1 MTTDVTAPRRLP
13 GRDRHAVWH
22 APPAPTNATTGA
34 TRDLEHV
41 VVVGGGI
48 AGLCAAVVLAE
59 RGVAVTVIEAQDTL
73 GGRVRS
79 WPIELPA
86 ADTGAG
92 QRPATMSR
100 GFHAFFRQYYNLRS
114 ILRRT
119 DPHLHRL
126 RPLADYPLLHADGLR
141 DSFAGI
147 PTTPPWSI
155 AAFAARSPSF
165 PLAELVRVDLRR
177 ALDLLLVRYPASF
190 SAYDGRS
197 AAQVLDDLRFPR
209 AARHLALEVFARSFF
224 ADPRDFSG
232 AELVAMFHTYFL
244 GSAEGLLFDVPTGDY
259 DRVLWAPLADY
270 LRDRG
275 VTIHT
280 GARVTQIRDA
290 APNEPGLS
298 PGGDQRADS
307 ERAKRVSVLCRSTV
321 TEVTASVDGE
331 GGAGRLPEDALGR
344 QSLSQRSTITELTLS
359 SEGRYTGQEDGACE
373 ELVADAVV
381 LAADLGGTQRL
392 LAQNPQLGAVGGAGG
407 FGGADGRA
415 WRESIARLRHSPRF
429 AVWRLWLDTPERPGA
444 APFAGTAGYAELD
457 NVSFV
462 HLFEEEAA
470 QWVQAHGGSVV
481 ELHAYALREDDER
494 PLDEEALRR
503 SLREQ
508 LIRIHPELRDAA
520 TIHEEWLIEGDCPLV
535 TPEPWE
541 RRPGVA
547 TPDPRVVLAGDWVR
561 CDLPVALMERAA
573 TTGIM
578 AADLLLSRAGR
589 TGEGVWSPPLEG
601 VLRRARTALTPVAR
615 RVAGVLGRP
624 HPGRASGRDQT
635 PSARNRSPRSRTG
648 SEPVRC

>member
-1 MTTDVTAPRRLP
+1 MTTPPTAPADTP
-13 GRDRHAVWH
+13 GRDRHVVH
-22 APPAPTNATTGA
+22 HPPPAPVGA
-34 TRDLEHV
+34 AAPLRHV
-41 VVVGGGI
+41 FVVGGGI
-48 AGLCAAVVLAE
+48 AGLSAAVVLAE
-59 RGVAVTVIEAQDTL
+59 RGVAVTLLEAQDTL

-79 WPIELPA
+79 WPIDLPN
-86 ADTGAG
+86 DPPSDPPNDPPSERAG
-92 QRPATMSR
+92 DDLGRGQATMSR

-126 RPLADYPLLHADGLR
+126 RPLPDYPLLHADGLR

-147 PTTPPWSI
+147 PRTPPWSI

-197 AAQVLDDLRFPR
+197 AAQVLDDLRFPK

-244 GSAEGLLFDVPTGDY
+244 GSAEGLVFDVPTGDY
-259 DRVLWAPLADY
+259 DRVLWAPLAAY

-280 GARVTQIRDA
+280 GVRVDRIEDDA
-290 APNEPGLS
+290 S
-298 PGGDQRADS
+298 
-307 ERAKRVSVLCRSTV
+307 KRVSVLVRSTD
-321 TEVTASVDGE
+321 TEVTVNPGLADGTHDDPS
-331 GGAGRLPEDALGR
+331 A
-344 QSLSQRSTITELTLS
+344 
-359 SEGRYTGQEDGACE
+359 E

-381 LAADLGGTQRL
+381 LAADLGGIQRL
-392 LAQNPQLGAVGGAGG
+392 LQANPQV
-407 FGGADGRA
+407 GGADGPGA
-415 WRESIARLRHSPRF
+415 EWRQSIARLPHSPRF
-429 AVWRLWLDTPERPGA
+429 AVWRLWLDTPVRPDA

-457 NVSFV
+457 NVTCV

-470 QWVQAHGGSVV
+470 SWVREHGGSVV
-481 ELHAYALREDDER
+481 ELHAYALREDDAH

-508 LIRIHPELRDAA
+508 LLRIHPELRDAR
-520 TIHEEWLIEGDCPLV
+520 TIHEEWLVQGDCPLV

-578 AADLLLSRAGR
+578 AADLLLSRAGQR
-589 TGEGVWSPPLEG
+589 GEGVWSPPLEG
-601 VLRRARTALTPVAR
+601 VLRRALTAFAPVTGHVAR
-615 RVAGVLGRP
+615 AVGRP
-624 HPGRASGRDQT
+624 VRLPVRLPEDARTSPPNRA
-635 PSARNRSPRSRTG
+635 PHTG
-648 SEPVRC
+648 TGQEPVPC